1 MWDAIVR
8 SVLLIFVF
16 VFGTYVGSEKPYPF
30 EVIARLWQPSTS
42 LEVYRFTD
50 ASVRE
55 IAPAATDGAR
65 QLVFMTYGQ
74 SNSTNYGGG
83 SYEPK
88 RDVVNFY
95 DDAAY
100 QYRDPALG
108 GDGRE
113 ASVWGRLG
121 DNIVD
126 ANYADQVVF
135 ALAGAGG
142 RTVGQLATGQEYEYF
157 AQTYQALEKTYGK
170 VDAILFH
177 QGENN
182 HRAFT
187 GGDYTPQFSELKSR
201 MRADGIDADFYLSR
215 ASFCGSTIDVEL
227 LRKQTAFIAPSEGIF
242 AGPNTDELSDKKFR
256 ADFEC
261 HFSAEGLAAVADMW
275 VEALEA
281 SGALKKEPLIN

>member
-16 VFGTYVGSEKPYPF
+16 LFGAYVGSEKPYPY
-30 EVIARLWQPSTS
+30 EIIARLWQPSPS
-42 LEVYRFTD
+42 LTVYRFTD

-55 IAPAATDGAR
+55 TAPEPTNGAR

-74 SNSTNYGGG
+74 SNAANFGGG
-83 SYEPK
+83 TYLPK
-88 RDVVNFY
+88 HDVVNFY
-95 DDAAY
+95 ENATYAY
-100 QYRDPALG
+100 EDPALG

-113 ASVWGRLG
+113 ASVWGRVG
-121 DNIVD
+121 DKLIE
-126 ANYADQVVF
+126 AGHAERVVF

-142 RTVGQLATGQEYEYF
+142 RTAGQLATGEEYDYF
-157 AQTYQALEKTYGK
+157 AESYRALEEAYGK

-177 QGENN
+177 QGESN

-187 GGDYTPQFSELKSR
+187 GGDYTAQFEQLKKR
-201 MRADGIDADFYLSR
+201 MRTDGIGANFYLSR

-227 LRKQTAFIAPSEGIF
+227 LRKQTEFIAPDEGIY
-242 AGPNTDELSDKKFR
+242 AGPNTDLLSDEIFR

-275 VEALEA
+275 VDTLEA
-281 SGALKKEPLIN
+281 GGALSPE